1 MSFLLRSGGRHRL
14 LLSSS
19 SSSSSVIR
27 CLRRFSPA
35 GAAAKDDSDDLE
47 PIDPRKL
54 PADYD
59 LATFDPAAPRRSPPT
74 ERVWRLVDEIAAL
87 SLADVAELSCILRQK
102 MGMEEPPAIG
112 IANAG
117 AGGAGASA
125 EGAAAAGK
133 EEAKKQEKTVFELRL
148 DSYEA
153 ASKIKV
159 IKEIR
164 VFTDLGLK
172 EAKDLVEKAPTVI
185 KKGLSKEEAEQIIE
199 KMKAVGAKVVM
210 E

>member
-1 MSFLLRSGGRHRL
+1 MSFLPRSGRRHRL

-19 SSSSSVIR
+19 SGAIR

-35 GAAAKDDSDDLE
+35 GAAAKGDSDDLE

-59 LATFDPAAPRRSPPT
+59 PATFDPAAPPRSPPT

-87 SLADVAELSCILRQK
+87 SLADVAELSCILRLK
-102 MGMEEPPAIG
+102 MGMKEPPAIG

-117 AGGAGASA
+117 AGGAGASTA
-125 EGAAAAGK
+125 GAAAAGK

-164 VFTDLGLK
+164 GFTDLGLK

-199 KMKAVGAKVVM
+199 KMKAVSAKVVM